1 MNTTDAYIR
10 IYAKMAF
17 RECGTNS
24 LPELL
29 VMLLLVA
36 LVAYG
41 IAFAWVEA
49 LEELFEP
56 GEMPNMAA
64 LHVLNLI
71 TGFLYVGLI
80 RESKEEWVQTMKTAN
95 DFMLTSHS
103 MVLAARENT
112 DLSPIVQRIDA
123 LRKQLIRFY
132 RNNAQSHITKI
143 RNMVC
148 CNGQAYSLNKV
159 KECLLIREKMHALHT
174 LLPEGNGR
182 LMSLFSRLES
192 ILGSIETK
200 HFAKE
205 PSCFKWH
212 LRLLLLLYFGTLPVQ
227 LYNAYDR
234 DFTLIVYPVIVY
246 FLFSVAILASVF
258 VNPIEHPEL
267 SLCFEELNI
276 EIMKDV
282 RTVNGN
288 SYMRALSLY

>member
-1 MNTTDAYIR
+1 
-10 IYAKMAF
+10 MAF

-24 LPELL
+24 IPELV
-29 VMLLLVA
+29 VMLMLVA
-36 LVAYG
+36 GVAYA
-41 IAFAWVEA
+41 IAFVWVEI
-49 LEELFEP
+49 LEELFQP

-80 RESKEEWVQTMKTAN
+80 RESKERWVDTMRTAN

-103 MVLAARENT
+103 MVLASRESI
-112 DLSPIVQRIDA
+112 DLTPIIQRIDS

-132 RNNAQSHITKI
+132 RNASSSHWRKI
-143 RNMVC
+143 QNMIC
-148 CNGQAYSLNKV
+148 CSSHAYTQNKV
-159 KECLLIREKMHALHT
+159 KECLVIREKMHALHI
-174 LLPEGNGR
+174 LLPKENGR
-182 LMSLFSRLES
+182 LNSLFARLEN
-192 ILGSIETK
+192 ILASIESK

-212 LRLLLLLYFGTLPVQ
+212 LRLLLLLYFGCLPVQ

-234 DFTLIVYPVIVY
+234 DFTLIVYPIIVY

-267 SLCFEELNI
+267 SLCFEELNK

-282 RTVNGN
+282 KSVNGN
-288 SYMRALSLY
+288 AYMRALSLY